1 MAVFTVLIGIA
12 AAFPWILQFSFN
24 YVPNVAIPE
33 FLSGLAVSI
42 WTVTLSFKMIKQ
54 TNTN

>member
-12 AAFPWILQFSFN
+12 AALPWLLLFSFN

-33 FLSGLAVSI
+33 FVSGLAVSA
-42 WTVTLSFKMIKQ
+42 WTIVLGYKMIKSS
-54 TNTN
+54 